1 MKPTRG
7 PVSVRIE
14 YHGSLYLLRPLTPE
28 AKLWLIDNVGTPSDE
43 VQWFGGA
50 VVVEPRYVGDILEG
64 LRADGLVA
72 Q

>member
-7 PVSVRIE
+7 PVDVRIE
-14 YHGSLYLLRPLTPE
+14 YHGSLYLLRPLSHA
-28 AKLWLIDNVGTPSDE
+28 AKLWLIDHVGTPVDE

-50 VVVEPRYVGDILEG
+50 VVVEPRYISDILEG